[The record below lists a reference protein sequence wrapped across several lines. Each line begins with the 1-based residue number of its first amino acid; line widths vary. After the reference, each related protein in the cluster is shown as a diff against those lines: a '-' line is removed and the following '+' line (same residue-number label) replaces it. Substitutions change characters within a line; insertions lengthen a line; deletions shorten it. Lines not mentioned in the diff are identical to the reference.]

1 MAFASLDWST
11 LAHALVHMD
20 AAIGL
25 YYALL
30 HVWISI
36 FGGSEFAARALSA
49 TFATLTIPLAY
60 LLIRRMTSN
69 RIALM
74 ASILCAVNPM
84 FLYFAREARV
94 YSLVIAV
101 STLGLLLLY
110 RAIDRDRRVDWI
122 AFATILIVLAY
133 LQILTVLFVPT
144 YALIL
149 ASQKPT
155 MRSWRRLGLS
165 IFGVVAACIPLAQI
179 VAHNDASDLAHL
191 VRPNVSLLFQAIS
204 KFGGSLWGALVG
216 VFLIGYGVSAR
227 AQKHRDASTV
237 WLLTLCFLLPILT
250 LWVVSQVR
258 PIFEARYCVF
268 AFVPFIALCAIGI
281 DALRLRSF
289 RWGALLAVAVLA
301 FFPIRSFYLGGQEDW
316 RSAATF
322 LASAH
327 ASADE
332 IAFPMG
338 HLALGESIY
347 DDRYWPPRNAD
358 GHFRWY
364 GDTAFW
370 LPEGTKDTVDH
381 LRYLRPSESGWF
393 VYWDVREKPE
403 AYLSVLEE
411 KIADMGLSCSRLVHF
426 RSLALIELR
435 HTPSVSPEFV
445 RYAYPARYSKIDRL
459 LKLPHRKTAY
469 ATLLNCPLEQ
479 DFDLSSPAPWLP

>member
-1 MAFASLDWST
+1 
-11 LAHALVHMD
+11 V
-20 AAIGL
+20 
-25 YYALL
+25 
-30 HVWISI
+30 
-36 FGGSEFAARALSA
+36 
-49 TFATLTIPLAY
+49 Y

-84 FLYFAREARV
+84 FLYFARKARA
-94 YSLVIAV
+94 YSLVIAT
-101 STLGLLLLY
+101 STLAFLLLY
-110 RAIDRDRRVDWI
+110 RAIDRDRRIDWF

-191 VRPNVSLLFQAIS
+191 VRPNVAMLFGAIS

-281 DALRLRSF
+281 DALGLRTF
-289 RWGALLAVAVLA
+289 CWGALLAVAVFA
-301 FFPIRSFYLGGQEDW
+301 FFPIRTFYLDGQEDW
-316 RSAATF
+316 RSAATL

-332 IAFPMG
+332 IAFPME
-338 HLALGESIY
+338 HLSVAESFY
-347 DDRYWPPRNAD
+347 EDRYRPQPNAD
-358 GHFRWY
+358 GRHRWY
-364 GDTAFW
+364 GNTPFW
-370 LPEGTKDTVDH
+370 LPEATKDTVDH

-393 VYWDVREKPE
+393 VYWDVREKPDVG
-403 AYLSVLEE
+403 LSVLE
-411 KIADMGLSCSRLVHF
+411 KRIADMGLSCRRLVHF

-435 HTPSVSPEFV
+435 HAPSVSPALV
-445 RYAYPARYSKIDRL
+445 RYAYPAWYSKIDRL

-469 ATLLNCPLEQ
+469 ATLLNCPFEQ
-479 DFDLSSPAPWLP
+479 DFDRPEPAPWTR